1 MFVRVRGGNVCNFLL
16 LKSIAPYLHSHYLGV
31 GGFRIQIAATNHSLQ
46 KMRARRQRG
55 SPCGSMLAVAH
66 YHACSWTLG
75 QRKYAFQTQPTDSPK
90 ASTLVTSLA
99 AEESSGFY

>member
-1 MFVRVRGGNVCNFLL
+1 MCATFFFLNPL
-16 LKSIAPYLHSHYLGV
+16 PRTFTSHYLGV
-31 GGFRIQIAATNHSLQ
+31 GGFRIQIAATSHSLQ